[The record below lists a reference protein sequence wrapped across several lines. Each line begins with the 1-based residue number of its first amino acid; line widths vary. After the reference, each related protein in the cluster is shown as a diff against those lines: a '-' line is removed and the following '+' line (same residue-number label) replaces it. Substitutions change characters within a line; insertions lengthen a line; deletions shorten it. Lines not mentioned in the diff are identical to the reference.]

1 MSKDKEKKASGP
13 RTQTVTLK
21 NPQVKKG
28 SVRYEIDN
36 PDKKLA
42 VDNVYVYKNSPVLRG
57 LSDDDMPESITVAVS
72 VTGAAPAAKTKA
84 AAPAEDEDEDEGSD
98 GE

>member
-36 PDKKLA
+36 PDKK
-42 VDNVYVYKNSPVLRG
+42 SPVLRG